1 MFQEYKNLSEEELD
15 TKMGDVSKK
24 IAMAHSMGLEVV
36 VEQLQNI
43 LENLHM
49 ELTTRLDQQRFD
61 IINARIPESLI
72 VGEDDEHADDSDTD

>member
-24 IAMAHSMGLEVV
+24 IAMAHSMGLDGV

-61 IINARIPESLI
+61 IINGRIPESLI

>member
-61 IINARIPESLI
+61 IINDRIPESLI